1 MAKHNFGEV
10 VGKCGVCTINLWSS
24 AGGDPVIWPC
34 NVNGCPHEAKDEQH
48 AHLNIRHGGEMS
60 SGLGQI
66 DF

>member
-1 MAKHNFGEV
+1 VVFVQSIFGHLRGE
-10 VGKCGVCTINLWSS
+10 I
-24 AGGDPVIWPC
+24 IWPC